1 MSHLIY
7 YRDNILSKIKE
18 NQELEKLQNWIRDF
32 YEEDE
37 IKISFGLFSPKL
49 KISKFTL
56 SMLIEKQI
64 KYNEEMIDKYLNLS
78 FVKEKEASN
87 GAIEKRT

>member
-32 YEEDE
+32 YGDE

-64 KYNEEMIDKYLNLS
+64 KYNEEMIDKYLSLS
-78 FVKEKEASN
+78 FVKGKEASN